1 MGSYLSA
8 HTAARA
14 VGGICSFSAMPAIRS
29 APRLERQHLGIDPRA
44 GRVPFTVAPSVHR
57 RGGRYQWLVAPWELD
72 PPVAPEWLL
81 QQLAPP
87 PPPLPLPKRPA
98 MLTDTWARRR
108 VVWALNWVL
117 EAIPG
122 QRNATLNRQ
131 AFTLGRFVGAG
142 MVDESASVI
151 AVYQAARCVGLDD
164 SETRATIRSG
174 FEAGLKQPFSAR
186 SDG

>member
-1 MGSYLSA
+1 
-8 HTAARA
+8 
-14 VGGICSFSAMPAIRS
+14 
-29 APRLERQHLGIDPRA
+29 
-44 GRVPFTVAPSVHR
+44 
-57 RGGRYQWLVAPWELD
+57 
-72 PPVAPEWLL
+72 
-81 QQLAPP
+81 
-87 PPPLPLPKRPA
+87 

-108 VVWALNWVL
+108 VVSAVNRVL

-131 AFTLGRFVGAG
+131 AFTLGRLVGAG

-151 AVYQAARCVGLDD
+151 AVYQAARYAGLDD